1 MATTELAVVGA
12 GPAGLAAAVT
22 AARAGVHVTLVD
34 EYPRPGGQYLK
45 GTSPPVTATEKQGR
59 ALLRNLA
66 ELDVELRTETLV
78 WGIEGLRLALHA
90 PHGLDWLEARTLV
103 LATGAR
109 ELVIPFPGWTLPGVM
124 TLGAAQILAKEHGI
138 PPGRR
143 VLLAG
148 SGPLLLPVANELVRL
163 GADVVAVLEASHLG
177 QWFRHA
183 PAAWGNWDRLRDG
196 WHYLSHL
203 YWARVPYRPG
213 RTVIRALG
221 SSPVPAKEGAE
232 KGGELQAAVVARLD
246 RRGRPVP
253 GSEETVDVDALCLGF
268 GFLPNVELAQ
278 LAGCAHEFDAARGGW
293 VPRVDERMETT
304 VPDLFVAG
312 ETAGV
317 GGASAAMMEGR
328 IAGLTVARRLGYI
341 SESELAREL
350 ARLAKCYR
358 RLRRFGAMLNT
369 LFAPRPGLDA
379 IIADETPIC
388 RCEEVSAGEVRAA
401 VARGVVEL
409 DALKTWTRVGQGAC
423 QGRTCGPVLARLI
436 AGETGRSGAEV
447 GVFHVRPPLKPVPLG
462 DLALE
467 MCE

>member
-1 MATTELAVVGA
+1 VAATELAVVGA

-45 GTSPPVTATEKQGR
+45 GTSSPVTATEKQGR
-59 ALLRNLA
+59 ALLRDLA

-109 ELVIPFPGWTLPGVM
+109 ELVIPFSGWTLPGVM

-138 PPGRR
+138 PAGRR

-163 GADVVAVLEASHLG
+163 GAEVVAVLEASHLG

-183 PAAWGNWDRLRDG
+183 PATWGNWDRLREG
-196 WHYLSHL
+196 WHYLSGL
-203 YWARVPYRPG
+203 RRARVPYRLG

-221 SSPVPAKEGAE
+221 SPPAPVKGRAE
-232 KGGELQAAVVARLD
+232 RRGELQAAVVARLD
-246 RRGRPVP
+246 RQGHPVP
-253 GSEETVDVDALCLGF
+253 GSEKTVDIDALCLGF

-278 LAGCAHEFDAARGGW
+278 LAGCAHEFDTARGGW

-317 GGASAAMMEGR
+317 GGAGSAMMEGR
-328 IAGLTVARRLGYI
+328 IAGLTVAQRLGYI
-341 SESELAREL
+341 GESELAREL
-350 ARLAKCYR
+350 TGLAKRYR

-369 LFAPRPGLDA
+369 LFAPRPDLDA
-379 IIADETPIC
+379 TIADETPIC
-388 RCEEVSAGEVRAA
+388 RCEEVSAEEVRAA

-436 AGETGRSGAEV
+436 ARETGRSVAEV
-447 GVFHVRPPLKPVPLG
+447 GVFHARPPLKPVPLG

>member
-1 MATTELAVVGA
+1 VATTELAVVGA
-12 GPAGLAAAVT
+12 GPAGLATAVT

-45 GTSPPVTATEKQGR
+45 GTSSPLTATEKQGR
-59 ALLRNLA
+59 ALLRDLA
-66 ELDVELRTETLV
+66 ELDVELRTETLA
-78 WGIEGLRLALHA
+78 WGIEGLRLALHT

-109 ELVIPFPGWTLPGVM
+109 EWVIPFPGWTLPGVM

-148 SGPLLLPVANELVRL
+148 SGPLLLPVANELVRV
-163 GADVVAVLEASHLG
+163 GAEVVAVLEASHLG

-183 PAAWGNWDRLRDG
+183 PAAWGNWDRLREG
-196 WHYLSHL
+196 WHYLSGL
-203 YWARVPYRPG
+203 RRARVPYRLG

-221 SSPVPAKEGAE
+221 SPASPAKGGAE
-232 KGGELQAAVVARLD
+232 KGGELQGAIVARLD
-246 RRGRPVP
+246 REGHPVP
-253 GSEETVDVDALCLGF
+253 GSEETVDIDALCLGF
-268 GFLPNVELAQ
+268 GFLPNIELAQ

-317 GGASAAMMEGR
+317 GGAGSAMMEGR
-328 IAGLTVARRLGYI
+328 IAGLTVAWRLGYI

-350 ARLAKCYR
+350 TRLAKRYR
-358 RLRRFGAMLNT
+358 RLRRFGAMLNM

-388 RCEEVSAGEVRAA
+388 RCEEVSAEEVRAA

-409 DALKTWTRVGQGAC
+409 DALKTWARVGQGAC

-436 AGETGRSGAEV
+436 ARETGRSVAEV

-462 DLALE
+462 DLVLE